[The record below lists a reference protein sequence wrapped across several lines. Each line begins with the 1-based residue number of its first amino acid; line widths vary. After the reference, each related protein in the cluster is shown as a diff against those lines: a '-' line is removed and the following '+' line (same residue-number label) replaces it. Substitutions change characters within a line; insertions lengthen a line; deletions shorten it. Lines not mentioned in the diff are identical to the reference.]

1 VESQSPTSVRY
12 CKSLI
17 MEARGGDINSA
28 FSKEREQFVKLWDS
42 QDQKEGVSAF
52 IEKRKADWKNC

>member
-1 VESQSPTSVRY
+1 
-12 CKSLI
+12 